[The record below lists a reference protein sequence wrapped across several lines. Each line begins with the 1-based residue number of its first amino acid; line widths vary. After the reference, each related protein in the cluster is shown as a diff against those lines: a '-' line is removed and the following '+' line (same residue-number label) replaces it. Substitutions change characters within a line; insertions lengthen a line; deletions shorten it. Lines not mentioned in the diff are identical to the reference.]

1 MSFPATTTTAT
12 SATLEST
19 LKYLSVGSKEFD
31 EVCALIS
38 QSHPDECVICVYS
51 IQNPAFEERF
61 EKFREILT
69 NKRSNP
75 PTQLRAFHGCSLE
88 SAQNIASKGF
98 QRSFNRVSAYGVG
111 TYFSGFYNVSRQYS
125 VSKRTQPDAYH
136 ALIVADVLLGKLGRQ
151 SASGQI
157 DTEKMDASVDHPT
170 KPKVIALPYDDAA
183 LPRYLV
189 QFHRETEIPRVAPQV
204 YGRKKTK
211 TTSFSTSS
219 NSSSSSASPI

>member
-69 NKRSNP
+69 NKRSKP

-157 DTEKMDASVDHPT
+157 NTELMDASVDNPTHP
-170 KPKVIALPYDDAA
+170 KIIALPYDDAA

-189 QFHRETEIPRVAPQV
+189 QFHRDAETDKVHTVQRA
-204 YGRKKTK
+204 RKI
-211 TTSFSTSS
+211 TTQI
-219 NSSSSSASPI
+219 SSSLM